1 MPHRLLLADETLL
14 AQLTAVV
21 RHDRAEIIE
30 HRLVRHRK
38 REPGSWEMALEIKGL
53 KGKAL
58 KAGAMFDRLNVAYD
72 KLIETGTAH
81 ATDVESLPGQIEG
94 MQDDLQFMVQTLGNS
109 VNGSGQGASGKPVE
123 TPATKVPDITLGE
136 LTAAPETAAGP
147 PIAHTFRA
155 EAERQIAASRTAGGA
170 GTGTLR

>member
-109 VNGSGQGASGKPVE
+109 VGASNGSSEPAEK
-123 TPATKVPDITLGE
+123 PATKVPDMVLGE
-136 LTAAPETAAGP
+136 LTAAPETTAGP

>member
-1 MPHRLLLADETLL
+1 
-14 AQLTAVV
+14 
-21 RHDRAEIIE
+21 
-30 HRLVRHRK
+30 
-38 REPGSWEMALEIKGL
+38 MAMEIKGL

-109 VNGSGQGASGKPVE
+109 VGASNGSSEPKDA
-123 TPATKVPDITLGE
+123 PATKVPDMVLGE
-136 LTAAPETAAGP
+136 AATNPEPPLVRLGP
-147 PIAHTFRA
+147 NPSTSNAV
-155 EAERQIAASRTAGGA
+155 SSSNWVPPKS
-170 GTGTLR
+170 